1 MKTFKEWLSGRVFES
16 GDYRLAGAA
25 AGALLGG
32 PLGAAIGYG
41 LGGAGRSSPNPSQ
54 NSGGSSSRVPRKHEN
69 AKKDQDELR
78 RTGVIEGE
86 VTEDKV
92 DSHGDRWITYKLPNG
107 VTMTK
112 SLGNVNYGKYR

>member
-1 MKTFKEWLSGRVFES
+1 MKSFNEWLSGRVVES

-41 LGGAGRSSPNPSQ
+41 LGGAGRTGRSSSRSSPKSR
-54 NSGGSSSRVPRKHEN
+54 GSSSRGPRSHEG

-78 RTGVIEGE
+78 RIGRIEGE
-86 VTEDKV
+86 VIEDKV
-92 DSHGDRWITYKLPNG
+92 DSHGERWITYKLPNG
-107 VTMTK
+107 VTMNK
-112 SLGNVNYGKYR
+112 SLGNVNYG

>member
-1 MKTFKEWLSGRVFES
+1 MGNFKDWLSRRVVES

-41 LGGAGRSSPNPSQ
+41 LGGAGRSSSKSSPKSR
-54 NSGGSSSRVPRKHEN
+54 GSSQSGSRSHED

-86 VTEDKV
+86 VIEDKV
-92 DSHGDRWITYKLPNG
+92 DSRGERWITYKLPNG
-107 VTMTK
+107 VTMRK